1 MRALI
6 VMERARYA
14 IVYSLKDVAGSGA
27 ARKLT
32 EIVSELTM
40 CKLSLP
46 NSTCLYTEKLS
57 AIIAGF
63 KEDSIHFN
71 FLDSVLPESVKAYI
85 VLSRHS
91 SLSKTP
97 TLTLHY
103 PGNPTANTEAG
114 GEPFTLAWTWPKVFK
129 LLAKLYYEE
138 ASAKGLLG
146 EYSFSLEA
154 THHGPTSL
162 AKPVIFIEIGSSIE
176 QWRDERA
183 QEAMAQSVYRLLKTL
198 KKGHIPFCKPVIGI
212 GGTHYPEKHTRLQLE
227 QEYCYGHIFAK
238 YTFSSLEKRVIL
250 QAVEK
255 SIDKIEG
262 IILLKVKSK
271 IKNIVQEVA
280 SERGLDI
287 IKFK

>member
-1 MRALI
+1 VRALI

-14 IVYSLKDVAGSGA
+14 IVYSLKDIAGSGA
-27 ARKLT
+27 AIKLT
-32 EIVSELTM
+32 EIVSELAT
-40 CKLSLP
+40 CRLSLP
-46 NSTCLYTEKLS
+46 GSTCLYAEKLN

-71 FLDSVLPESVKAYI
+71 FLDSVLPESVRAYI
-85 VLSRHS
+85 ILSRHS

-103 PGNPTANTEAG
+103 PGNPTDKAEAG

-129 LLAKLYYEE
+129 LLTKLYYEE
-138 ASAKGLLG
+138 ASAKGLLE

-154 THHGPTSL
+154 THHGPTNL
-162 AKPVIFIEIGSSIE
+162 AKPTIFIEIGSSIE

-183 QEAMAQSVYRLLKTL
+183 QEAMAQSVYKLLKAL
-198 KKGHIPFCKPVIGI
+198 KRESIPDCKPVIGI

-227 QEYCYGHIFAK
+227 CEYCYGHIFAK
-238 YTFSSLEKRVIL
+238 YTFDSLDKRIVLQALEKSLDR
-250 QAVEK
+250 
-255 SIDKIEG
+255 IEG
-262 IILLKVKSK
+262 VVMLKAKSR
-271 IKNIVQEVA
+271 IKNVIQEVA
-280 SERGLDI
+280 AEKGLDV